1 MRKNGKLRKKP
12 ENPKNVKKAPVNS
25 HFQTGKIR
33 NHILLKHL
41 TCQKEIP
48 SRSAEKHFFREG
60 IIIFLKKSFNDLT
73 ALKKCLKSV

>member
-1 MRKNGKLRKKP
+1 MHSCNLTPRMRKNGKLRKKP

-25 HFQTGKIR
+25 HFQAEKIR

-60 IIIFLKKSFNDLT
+60 IIF
-73 ALKKCLKSV
+73 